1 LGSHRR
7 CSRDRPADGGSD
19 QHQGEVDQ
27 QPEPGADGAGT
38 SGPAPAPG
46 RFDGAWRT
54 LRGTVRIEAVALVG
68 VLLITGFLVSQQPA
82 AEEAGLRGL
91 YETTAPLGDELQVQV
106 VVDPN
111 QVGRNAIHLYVL
123 DATGRPAADIDELRL
138 ELTYLDEGIGPIEL
152 EPLFAGPGHWVA
164 NTDELRFT
172 GDWEIRV
179 VAGIDRF
186 TEQST
191 EVTVPV
197 AR

>member
-1 LGSHRR
+1 
-7 CSRDRPADGGSD
+7 
-19 QHQGEVDQ
+19 
-27 QPEPGADGAGT
+27 
-38 SGPAPAPG
+38 
-46 RFDGAWRT
+46 
-54 LRGTVRIEAVALVG
+54 LVG

-152 EPLFAGPGHWVA
+152 EPLFAGPGHWIA
-164 NTDELRFT
+164 NTDELRFA